1 MSNTFLSSVAC
12 LQQFAFNAIGLILDC
27 AVQMDADYIRIAIKK
42 RSKDLL
48 YMDIQFSGIPLT
60 NQEFVGVIANHHNIP
75 ARLK

>member
-60 NQEFVGVIANHHNIP
+60 NQEFVSVIANHHNIP